1 MTDNPQLT
9 RRLFLRLS
17 AGVISASL
25 VACAAPAPLPF
36 FIHTGDTAAKPDALA
51 PKALKKLLTSLLN
64 EVNSRFIYE
73 SDQSIYGEKD
83 YWTTASAAS
92 EWRGDCEDHALLCK
106 ELLEQRGLNTSM
118 LLTCW
123 TELGEYHC
131 TLYVD
136 GWILDV
142 RHPELKSNT
151 ELQQLGYKWHKVGLE
166 DGSWYYVDQSR
177 KS

>member
-1 MTDNPQLT
+1 MTDNPELT
-9 RRLFLRLS
+9 RRLFLKLYTG
-17 AGVISASL
+17 AISGCL
-25 VACAAPAPLPF
+25 LACAAPVPTPF
-36 FIHTGDTAAKPDALA
+36 FIHTSETAANPGSVTPIELKNLLA
-51 PKALKKLLTSLLN
+51 SVMNK
-64 EVNSRFIYE
+64 VNKRFIYE

-83 YWTTASAAS
+83 YWAAASAAS

-106 ELLEQRGLNTSM
+106 ELLQQRGLNTSM

-142 RHPELKSNT
+142 RHPEPKSNT
-151 ELQQLGYKWHKVGLE
+151 ELRMLGYKWHKVGLE
-166 DGSWYYVDQSR
+166 NGSWYYVDR
-177 KS
+177 AKG